1 MTITNLLERSYNT
14 YNQRLCVLQEKLAN
28 TPHNKDTVSEVE
40 LLNNCIERVENII
53 ADIRTAIRVIDA
65 ET

>member
-1 MTITNLLERSYNT
+1 MTITNLLEQSYST
-14 YNQRLCVLQEKLAN
+14 YNQRLCALQEKLAN

-40 LLNNCIERVENII
+40 LLNNCIERVESII